1 MNKETLSRAKELE
14 ADIKCIEVLLEE
26 HKKNQLAERDES
38 KTIQ

>member
-26 HKKNQLAERDES
+26 HKKNH
-38 KTIQ
+38 